1 MSEEAVEKKE
11 KKEKKV
17 MTPER
22 LEQLARARKK
32 ALEIR
37 QAGAAIK
44 EEQKQLADA
53 ALEEKLQREK
63 ELNDAVKKSL
73 LKNEIN
79 NDKLH
84 TVPIYRNNV
93 VPRLEGSAPPITQRV
108 WDASHEEEEERLEG
122 SAPPITQRVWDA
134 SHDYREAS
142 ARRQPREEEEDG
154 GRPIRD
160 YREASARRQ
169 PREKTKKPIKTK
181 VVIEQSSDDEDEFH
195 TNEHVIFVKR
205 KSKNDSI
212 KKVPATTPVP
222 PNTPEDGQRPPPYQA
237 HRQLPNVPLPNT
249 MDDFVNAGFSNY
261 RKYY

>member
-1 MSEEAVEKKE
+1 MSESENQPLGKVEPKSANAV

-17 MTPER
+17 LTPER

-37 QAGAAIK
+37 QAGAVVK

-53 ALEEKLQREK
+53 ALQEKLEAERR
-63 ELNDAVKKSL
+63 LNEAVKKSL
-73 LKNEIN
+73 IPNEIN

-84 TVPIYRNNV
+84 TVPLYQNHI
-93 VPRLEGSAPPITQRV
+93 VPRLEGSDKHTSVNPPINQRV
-108 WDASHEEEEERLEG
+108 WDASHEE
-122 SAPPITQRVWDA
+122 
-134 SHDYREAS
+134 
-142 ARRQPREEEEDG
+142 EEEEDG

-169 PREKTKKPIKTK
+169 PREKTKKPIRTK

-212 KKVPATTPVP
+212 KKVPVTTPVP
-222 PNTPEDGQRPPPYQA
+222 PNTPEEEQRPPVYQKPA
-237 HRQLPNVPLPNT
+237 LEMTNFVDMYANGG
-249 MDDFVNAGFSNY
+249 FVNR

>member
-1 MSEEAVEKKE
+1 MSENEAVEKKE

-53 ALEEKLQREK
+53 ALEEKLERERQ
-63 ELNDAVKKSL
+63 LNEAVKASL

-84 TVPIYRNNV
+84 TVPIYRNNI
-93 VPRLEGSAPPITQRV
+93 VPNISRQQQFEEDDEEQEEAPPPVIV
-108 WDASHEEEEERLEG
+108 KK
-122 SAPPITQRVWDA
+122 
-134 SHDYREAS
+134 
-142 ARRQPREEEEDG
+142 
-154 GRPIRD
+154 
-160 YREASARRQ
+160 
-169 PREKTKKPIKTK
+169 KTKKPIRTK

-212 KKVPATTPVP
+212 KKIPATTPVP

-237 HRQLPNVPLPNT
+237 HRQLPTVPLANT
-249 MDDFVNAGFSNY
+249 MDDFINAGFSNH

>member
-1 MSEEAVEKKE
+1 MSESEKIEKV

-17 MTPER
+17 LTPER

-37 QAGAAIK
+37 QAGAVVK

-53 ALEEKLQREK
+53 ALQEKLEAERR
-63 ELNDAVKKSL
+63 LNEAVKKSL
-73 LKNEIN
+73 IPNEIN
-79 NDKLH
+79 NDKLYP
-84 TVPIYRNNV
+84 VPLYQNHIVPNIQPLRKV
-93 VPRLEGSAPPITQRV
+93 VPNERV
-108 WDASHEEEEERLEG
+108 WDASHEEE
-122 SAPPITQRVWDA
+122 
-134 SHDYREAS
+134 
-142 ARRQPREEEEDG
+142 EEEEDG

-160 YREASARRQ
+160 YKEASARRQ
-169 PREKTKKPIKTK
+169 PREKTKKPIRTK

-212 KKVPATTPVP
+212 KKVPVTTPVP
-222 PNTPEDGQRPPPYQA
+222 PNTPEEEQRPPVYQKPVLEMTNFIDMYA
-237 HRQLPNVPLPNT
+237 NGG
-249 MDDFVNAGFSNY
+249 FVNR

>member
-1 MSEEAVEKKE
+1 MSETEKVEVPNTAPP

-37 QAGAAIK
+37 QAGASLK

-53 ALEEKLQREK
+53 ALEEKLERERQ
-63 ELNDAVKKSL
+63 LNEAVKASL
-73 LKNEIN
+73 IKNEIN
-79 NDKLH
+79 NDKLL
-84 TVPIYRNNV
+84 TVPVYRNNI
-93 VPRLEGSAPPITQRV
+93 VPNIARY
-108 WDASHEEEEERLEG
+108 EEEEE
-122 SAPPITQRVWDA
+122 
-134 SHDYREAS
+134 
-142 ARRQPREEEEDG
+142 EEEEA
-154 GRPIRD
+154 PPPVIIKK
-160 YREASARRQ
+160 
-169 PREKTKKPIKTK
+169 KTKKLIKTK

-212 KKVPATTPVP
+212 KKVVPASTPAP
-222 PNTPEDGQRPPPYQA
+222 PNTPEEGQRPLHYQA
-237 HRQLPNVPLPNT
+237 HRQLPTTPLANS

>member
-1 MSEEAVEKKE
+1 MSESEAVEKKE

-22 LEQLARARKK
+22 LEQLARARQK

-44 EEQKQLADA
+44 EEQKQLAEA

-79 NDKLH
+79 NDKLQ

-93 VPRLEGSAPPITQRV
+93 VPNIARQQHFEEE
-108 WDASHEEEEERLEG
+108 DEEEEEE
-122 SAPPITQRVWDA
+122 
-134 SHDYREAS
+134 E
-142 ARRQPREEEEDG
+142 QPV
-154 GRPIRD
+154 IVKKK
-160 YREASARRQ
+160 
-169 PREKTKKPIKTK
+169 KTKKPIKTK

-212 KKVPATTPVP
+212 KKVVPATTPVP
-222 PNTPEDGQRPPPYQA
+222 PNTPEERVRDASLPPYQA

>member
-1 MSEEAVEKKE
+1 MSETEKVEVPNTAPP

-17 MTPER
+17 LTPER

-44 EEQKQLADA
+44 TEQKEMADA
-53 ALEEKLQREK
+53 ALEEKLQRER
-63 ELNDAVKKSL
+63 ELNEAVKKSL
-73 LKNEIN
+73 IKNEIN
-79 NDKLH
+79 NEGLH
-84 TVPIYRNNV
+84 PVPLYRNNI
-93 VPRLEGSAPPITQRV
+93 VPNITRQQ
-108 WDASHEEEEERLEG
+108 HYEEEEE
-122 SAPPITQRVWDA
+122 
-134 SHDYREAS
+134 
-142 ARRQPREEEEDG
+142 EEE
-154 GRPIRD
+154 PPVIIKK
-160 YREASARRQ
+160 
-169 PREKTKKPIKTK
+169 KTKKPIRTK

-222 PNTPEDGQRPPPYQA
+222 PNSPEPQYAPPPVHKQKPA
-237 HRQLPNVPLPNT
+237 PEFTNFVDMMANNGG
-249 MDDFVNAGFSNY
+249 FVNR

>member
-1 MSEEAVEKKE
+1 MSESEKVEKV

-17 MTPER
+17 LTPER

-37 QAGAAIK
+37 QAGAVVK

-53 ALEEKLQREK
+53 ALQEKLEAERR
-63 ELNDAVKKSL
+63 LNEAVKKSL
-73 LKNEIN
+73 IPNEIN

-84 TVPIYRNNV
+84 TVPLYQNHI
-93 VPRLEGSAPPITQRV
+93 VPRLEGSDKHTSVNPPITQRV
-108 WDASHEEEEERLEG
+108 WDASHEEEEEEE
-122 SAPPITQRVWDA
+122 V
-134 SHDYREAS
+134 
-142 ARRQPREEEEDG
+142 QPV
-154 GRPIRD
+154 IIKK
-160 YREASARRQ
+160 
-169 PREKTKKPIKTK
+169 KTKKPIRTK

-212 KKVPATTPVP
+212 KKVPVTTPVP
-222 PNTPEDGQRPPPYQA
+222 PNTPEQPLEKFAPNERVRDASLPPVYQKPA
-237 HRQLPNVPLPNT
+237 LEMTNFVDMYANGG
-249 MDDFVNAGFSNY
+249 FVNR

>member
-1 MSEEAVEKKE
+1 MSESDKIEAVEKKE

-37 QAGAAIK
+37 QAGASLK

-53 ALEEKLQREK
+53 ALEEKLEREK
-63 ELNDAVKKSL
+63 ELNEAVKKSL

-79 NDKLH
+79 NEKLH
-84 TVPIYRNNV
+84 TVPVYRNNI
-93 VPRLEGSAPPITQRV
+93 VPNIARYV
-108 WDASHEEEEERLEG
+108 EEEEE
-122 SAPPITQRVWDA
+122 
-134 SHDYREAS
+134 
-142 ARRQPREEEEDG
+142 EEEE
-154 GRPIRD
+154 PPPVIIKK
-160 YREASARRQ
+160 
-169 PREKTKKPIKTK
+169 KTKKPIKTK
-181 VVIEQSSDDEDEFH
+181 IVIEQSSDDEDEFH

-212 KKVPATTPVP
+212 KKIVPATTPVP

-237 HRQLPNVPLPNT
+237 HRQLPTTPLANT
-249 MDDFVNAGFSNY
+249 MDDFINAGFSNH

>member
-1 MSEEAVEKKE
+1 MPETEKIEVPEKV

-44 EEQKQLADA
+44 TEQKEMADA
-53 ALEEKLQREK
+53 ALEEKLERERQ
-63 ELNDAVKKSL
+63 LNEAVKKSL
-73 LKNEIN
+73 I
-79 NDKLH
+79 
-84 TVPIYRNNV
+84 PNV
-93 VPRLEGSAPPITQRV
+93 VSHDLLPVPRYTNTVVPNLI
-108 WDASHEEEEERLEG
+108 EEEEE
-122 SAPPITQRVWDA
+122 
-134 SHDYREAS
+134 
-142 ARRQPREEEEDG
+142 EEEE
-154 GRPIRD
+154 I
-160 YREASARRQ
+160 Q
-169 PREKTKKPIKTK
+169 PVIIKKKTKKPIRTK

-212 KKVPATTPVP
+212 KKVVPATTPVP
-222 PNTPEDGQRPPPYQA
+222 PNTPEEHY
-237 HRQLPNVPLPNT
+237 VPTPIPKKPQPEFNNFVD
-249 MDDFVNAGFSNY
+249 MMANNGGFVNR

>member
-1 MSEEAVEKKE
+1 MSETEKVEVVEKKE

-53 ALEEKLQREK
+53 ALEEKLQRER
-63 ELNDAVKKSL
+63 ELNEAVKASL

-84 TVPIYRNNV
+84 TVPIYRNNI
-93 VPRLEGSAPPITQRV
+93 VPNISRQEQI
-108 WDASHEEEEERLEG
+108 EEEEEEE
-122 SAPPITQRVWDA
+122 APP
-134 SHDYREAS
+134 
-142 ARRQPREEEEDG
+142 
-154 GRPIRD
+154 PIIVKK
-160 YREASARRQ
+160 
-169 PREKTKKPIKTK
+169 KTKKPIRTK

-212 KKVPATTPVP
+212 KKIPATTPVP

-237 HRQLPNVPLPNT
+237 HRQLPTVPLANT
-249 MDDFVNAGFSNY
+249 MDDFINAGFSNH

>member
-1 MSEEAVEKKE
+1 MSESGEVEKKE

-53 ALEEKLQREK
+53 VLEERLERERQ
-63 ELNDAVKKSL
+63 LNDAVKASL

-79 NDKLH
+79 NEKLH

-93 VPRLEGSAPPITQRV
+93 IPHLKESAI
-108 WDASHEEEEERLEG
+108 HEEEEE
-122 SAPPITQRVWDA
+122 
-134 SHDYREAS
+134 
-142 ARRQPREEEEDG
+142 EEE
-154 GRPIRD
+154 
-160 YREASARRQ
+160 Q
-169 PREKTKKPIKTK
+169 PVIIKKKTKKPIRTK

-212 KKVPATTPVP
+212 NKHTNKVVPASTPTP
-222 PNTPEDGQRPPPYQA
+222 PNTPEEGQRHPSYQA
-237 HRQLPNVPLPNT
+237 HRQLPTVPLANT
-249 MDDFVNAGFSNY
+249 MDDFINAGFTNY